1 MIRQSTIKSS
11 RTLRKFTKERE
22 QGMGK
27 GKRLNLSSLGK
38 FFVSQLATASLL
50 ALTIPITPAQ
60 ADVTP
65 FEICS
70 AELLRVQLSRE
81 VAASACAEALS
92 PDDLS
97 LCVLKIKDLT
107 PIPANNAVES
117 CRRVRRPLELA
128 SCVVDIS
135 DRIKNAEGIS
145 VLDYCRRSLLPLRF
159 SECVIGLSTE
169 IDFSPPKALQTCI
182 AAEDFSR

>member
-11 RTLRKFTKERE
+11 RTLRKFPLPGFWR
-22 QGMGK
+22 
-27 GKRLNLSSLGK
+27 
-38 FFVSQLATASLL
+38 FCVSQLATASLF
-50 ALTIPITPAQ
+50 ALTIPSTPAK

-65 FEICS
+65 FEICGT
-70 AELLRVQLSRE
+70 ELLRAQLSRE
-81 VAASACAEALS
+81 VAASACAEALN

-135 DRIKNAEGIS
+135 DRIKNAQGIS
-145 VLDYCRRSLLPLRF
+145 VLDHCRRSLLPLRF

>member
-1 MIRQSTIKSS
+1 MIRQSSIKSS
-11 RTLRKFTKERE
+11 RTLRKFPFPSFWRF
-22 QGMGK
+22 
-27 GKRLNLSSLGK
+27 S
-38 FFVSQLATASLL
+38 VSQLATASLL
-50 ALTIPITPAQ
+50 ALTIPSTPAQ
-60 ADVTP
+60 ADVNR
-65 FEICS
+65 FGICS

-81 VAASACAEALS
+81 AAASACGEALS

-107 PIPANNAVES
+107 PIPANNALES
-117 CRRVRRPLELA
+117 CKRVRRPKELA

-135 DRIKNAEGIS
+135 NRIKNAEGLS
-145 VLDYCRRSLLPLRF
+145 VLDHCRRSLLPERF